1 MDNPNTMI
9 FVSILILVLFLYL
22 VQEPFAIYKE
32 SPLNDNTYKVQEY
45 KNPQNAADML
55 AKLRKK
61 TQEIVNYLKV
71 KYSDDD
77 RIARLVNRTKN
88 LNIEESVHE
97 ENTSSFT
104 INKGE
109 LISFCLRKKDTNKN
123 FHDMSTMMFVL
134 IHELAHVMS
143 ESEGHNDEF
152 MKNFKFLL
160 KEAEEGGLYI
170 PIDYSNNPI
179 VYCGVKVTNNPFFN

>member
-1 MDNPNTMI
+1 
-9 FVSILILVLFLYL
+9 
-22 VQEPFAIYKE
+22 
-32 SPLNDNTYKVQEY
+32 
-45 KNPQNAADML
+45 ML

-71 KYSDDD
+71 KYPDDE
-77 RIARLVNRTKN
+77 RVARLVKREKN

-97 ENTSSFT
+97 NNTSSFT

-109 LISFCLRKKDTNKN
+109 LISFCLRKKDINEN
-123 FHDMSTMMFVL
+123 FHDMSMMMFVL